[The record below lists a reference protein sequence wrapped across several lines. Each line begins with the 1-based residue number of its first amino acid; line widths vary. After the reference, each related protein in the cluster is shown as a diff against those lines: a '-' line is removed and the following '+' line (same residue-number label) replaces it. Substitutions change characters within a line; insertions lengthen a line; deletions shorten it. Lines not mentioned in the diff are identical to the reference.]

1 MVSFLYST
9 ALVAILS
16 ISGIQ
21 AKNDAWNQEL
31 QKTCGTNMPAHS
43 HYARKVLNGTPAHYN
58 ESPWTVGVYIPD
70 HENKTVYST
79 ATLISD
85 RHILTYDWI
94 FLTNVS
100 NEIRYRSDLTVPDEW
115 TCSRNDPHMV
125 LPKKQLRQ
133 ISVFADILH
142 ADRIGGRKQLEVDK
156 VKIINGCVK
165 PHPMNRVAI
174 ITLKN
179 PITSQEKA
187 RPVCVGSGRR
197 VRQEFGF
204 YGFGDNRGEVLD
216 ARLRYTELHGVPCP
230 NPSHETFCVKSKE
243 PLCNGDFGGAAVKKM
258 GDVMLALGIYID
270 GPYECAKAS
279 KDTVYTFVN
288 LTSLAGPI
296 CDRTGVCPWYVPEKT
311 VTTRTP
317 TTVVTT
323 TTTSSP
329 FTLAGSITGGPTD
342 APGDIGGDHTEGD
355 GIPYTGTSV
364 AGTGATQGP
373 NDPIDSTNDPRVKC
387 VVDDDDDIH
396 IHIKLGKFRETGN
409 EDDIQVIRRG
419 PNKRA
424 MKAI

>member
-21 AKNDAWNQEL
+21 ANNDAWNQDL

-43 HYARKVLNGTPAHYN
+43 HYARKVLDGTPAHYN
-58 ESPWTVGVYIPD
+58 ESPWTVGVYISD

-100 NEIRYRSDLTVPDEW
+100 NEIRYRSDLSAPDEW

-125 LPKKQLRQ
+125 LPIKQKRQ
-133 ISVFADILH
+133 VAVFADILH
-142 ADRIGGRKQLEVDK
+142 ADRLSGRKQLEVKK

-165 PHPMNRVAI
+165 PHTMNRVAI
-174 ITLKN
+174 ITLKH
-179 PITSQEKA
+179 PITAQENA
-187 RPVCVGSGRR
+187 RPVCVGSDEDTKN
-197 VRQEFGF
+197 EFGF

-243 PLCNGDFGGAAVKKM
+243 PLCNGDFGGAAVNKM
-258 GDVMLALGIYID
+258 
-270 GPYECAKAS
+270 
-279 KDTVYTFVN
+279 VYTFAN
-288 LTSLAGPI
+288 LTSISGQI
-296 CDRTGVCPWYVPEKT
+296 CDRTGVCPKYLSEKIT
-311 VTTRTP
+311 TTRTTHP
-317 TTVVTT
+317 TAVVTT
-323 TTTSSP
+323 TTLPP
-329 FTLAGSITGGPTD
+329 FTLAGSITGAPTEVPHS
-342 APGDIGGDHTEGD
+342 PGDIGGDHTEGD

-364 AGTGATQGP
+364 PGP
-373 NDPIDSTNDPRVKC
+373 NATNDPRDTTNDPKVNC

-396 IHIKLGKFRETGN
+396 IHIKLGKFRETVN
-409 EDDIQVIRRG
+409 EEDIQVIRRG
-419 PNKRA
+419 PKKRA
-424 MKAI
+424 QKI